1 MLHGYLT
8 QEGFVQSLAD
18 PCVYVKSTEFGQV
31 IAIAWVD
38 NIIIAGSNTDVLKKA
53 KGSLMMRFKMKDLG
67 VLSWILGIQFKCEND
82 CIEMSQSK
90 FVEKIL
96 ERFNM
101 SDCKP
106 KAVPCKLGANK
117 ASTVL

>member
-1 MLHGYLT
+1 M
-8 QEGFVQSLAD
+8 
-18 PCVYVKSTEFGQV
+18 
-31 IAIAWVD
+31 IAIVWVD
-38 NIIIAGSNTDVLKKA
+38 DIIIAGSNTDVLKKA
-53 KGSLMMRFKMKDLG
+53 QESLMMRFKMKDLG
-67 VLSWILGIQFKCEND
+67 VLSCFLGIQFKCENY

-106 KAVPCKLGANK
+106 TAVPCELGLNR
-117 ASTVL
+117 ASTVNESVS

>member
-1 MLHGYLT
+1 M
-8 QEGFVQSLAD
+8 
-18 PCVYVKSTEFGQV
+18 
-31 IAIAWVD
+31 IAIVWVD
-38 NIIIAGSNTDVLKKA
+38 DLIIAGSNTDVLKKA
-53 KGSLMMRFKMKDLG
+53 KESLKMRFKLKDLG
-67 VLSWILGIQFKCEND
+67 VSSWFLGIKFKCEND

-90 FVEKIL
+90 FFENIL